1 MKKSIDQ
8 TVFKE
13 KNNFKK
19 CQGLA
24 ERVRGQQQNLK
35 ETKFKLIL
43 KLKYIL
49 YEDKQ
54 LGQENQDDQMKQR
67 KNGIQFYKMLINNE
81 VDPYPKTENI
91 QQVLQNQT
99 DFLVDLRSTQQFS
112 YLINDL
118 KRDATKEQKK
128 ALLF

>member
-1 MKKSIDQ
+1 MKKSINQ

>member
-1 MKKSIDQ
+1 M
-8 TVFKE
+8 VKE
-13 KNNFKK
+13 KDNFKR

-49 YEDKQ
+49 LEAKQ
-54 LGQENQDDQMKQR
+54 LGSENQEDRLKQR
-67 KNGIQFYKMLINNE
+67 QNGIQFYKMLINNE
-81 VDPYPKTENI
+81 VDPYPKMQNI
-91 QQVLQNQT
+91 QQALENQT
-99 DFLVDLRSTQQFS
+99 DFLNDLRTTPEFAF
-112 YLINDL
+112 LINDL
-118 KRDATKEQKK
+118 KKDATKEEKK

>member
-54 LGQENQDDQMKQR
+54 LG
-67 KNGIQFYKMLINNE
+67 
-81 VDPYPKTENI
+81 
-91 QQVLQNQT
+91 
-99 DFLVDLRSTQQFS
+99 
-112 YLINDL
+112 
-118 KRDATKEQKK
+118 
-128 ALLF
+128 